1 LVRDKFP
8 DDPTILEI
16 IRLIKEFKSEFKA
29 KTSDSEKFLTINELE
44 NRWTELRNNTDILYS
59 DMVCQLM
66 SEVDEK
72 EMVRKKKQNTLP
84 KELN

>member
-1 LVRDKFP
+1 MVRDKFP